1 MNLDDFHHLDAPW
14 SELSACVV
22 GTGISG
28 SAVVRALREKN
39 ARVVV
44 VDAAD
49 DDRARTRATELEALG
64 ASVRLGDDAT
74 LPDGVDVVV
83 TSPGMRPTAPLF
95 AAADAAGVPVWG
107 DVELAW
113 RLRPREGAAPWLAIT
128 GTNGKTTT
136 VRMLASMLT
145 AAGLRAEAVG
155 NVGTPVLDA
164 VLARDLDGNQ
174 AYDVLALELS
184 SFQLHWLTPWTE
196 GSNAPRMR
204 AAAVLNIAPD
214 HLDWHGSPEAYAA
227 AKGRIFAGAE
237 VACVYNSADP
247 ATEKLVREADVTEG
261 CRAVGFGLGTP
272 APGNFGVVEDLL
284 VDRAFVADT
293 RNEAAELAALADV
306 VPAAPHNVA
315 NALAAAALARA
326 HGVPPEAVRQGL
338 RTFRPDAHRIAHVA
352 TVDDVAYID
361 DSKATN
367 GHAAAA
373 SLRAYPSIVWVAG
386 GLAKG
391 ASFDELV
398 AEARDRLRAV
408 VLLGADRAVIREALE
423 RHAPDVPVS
432 EVAATDTGAM
442 DLVVRTAA
450 ELARPGDTVLLAPA
464 CASMDMFLNYGARGD
479 AFAEAVHRLPGNVS

>member
-1 MNLDDFHHLDAPW
+1 M
-14 SELSACVV
+14 
-22 GTGISG
+22 
-28 SAVVRALREKN
+28 VRALREKN

-49 DDRARTRATELEALG
+49 DEKARARAADLEALG
-64 ASVRLGDDAT
+64 ASVRLGDDTA
-74 LPDGVDVVV
+74 LPEGVDVVV

-164 VLARDLDGNQ
+164 VLARDAAGNQ

-184 SFQLHWLTPWTE
+184 SFQLHWLSPWTE
-196 GSNAPRMR
+196 GSRAPRMR
-204 AAAVLNIAPD
+204 AAALLNIAPD
-214 HLDWHGSPEAYAA
+214 HLDWHGSAEAYAT
-227 AKGRIFAGAE
+227 AKGRVFAGAE
-237 VACVYNSADP
+237 VACVYNSADA
-247 ATEKLVREADVTEG
+247 ATEKLVREADVTDG

-272 APGNFGVVEDLL
+272 TPGNLGVVEDLL

-293 RNEAAELAALADV
+293 RAEAAELGALADV

-326 HGVPPEAVRQGL
+326 HGVPPEAVREGL
-338 RTFRPDAHRIAHVA
+338 RAFRPDPHRIAHVA
-352 TVDDVAYID
+352 TVDDVTYID

-373 SLRAYPSIVWVAG
+373 SLRSYPSIVWVAG

-391 ASFDELV
+391 ASFDDLV
-398 AEARDRLRAV
+398 AQARERLRAV
-408 VLLGADRAVIREALE
+408 VLIGADRAGIRDALE

-432 EVAATDTGAM
+432 EVDATDTGAM
-442 DLVVRTAA
+442 DLVVRKAA

-479 AFAEAVHRLPGNVS
+479 AFADAVHRLSGDAS